1 MSDGA
6 LVQRLLAGDET
17 AFDEFFAD
25 YFPRVYRF
33 ALARLGGNADA
44 AEDVV
49 QRALIRGLDRLSTWR
64 GEAALLT
71 WLCTLC
77 RREIADWAARAG
89 RVREVSISDEHPST
103 RAALEALAAADAD
116 DPEVSLQRLEL
127 TRLVHLTLDHLPA
140 RYAEAL
146 EWKYIEDASVDEIA
160 ARLGLGYKAAESLL
174 SRARVAFRDSFS
186 LVAAGWPAPQRA
198 ASTEGP

>member
-1 MSDGA
+1 VTDAA
-6 LVQRLLAGDET
+6 LVRRLLAGEEA

-25 YFPRVYRF
+25 YFPRMYRF

-77 RREIADWAARAG
+77 RREIADWAAREGRAG
-89 RVREVSISDEHPST
+89 AISISDEHPST
-103 RAALEALAAADAD
+103 RAALEALAVEAD
-116 DPEVSLQRLEL
+116 DPEASLQRREL
-127 TRLVHLTLDHLPA
+127 IRLVHLTLDHLPS
-140 RYAEAL
+140 RYGEAL
-146 EWKYIEDASVDEIA
+146 EWKYIENASVDEIA
-160 ARLGLGYKAAESLL
+160 GRLGVGYKAAESLL
-174 SRARVAFRDSFS
+174 SRARAAFRDSFS
-186 LVAAGWPAPQRA
+186 LVAGGWPGSRRA
-198 ASTEGP
+198 GSTEGS

>member
-49 QRALIRGLDRLSTWR
+49 QSALIRGLDRLSTWR

-77 RREIADWAARAG
+77 RHEIADWAARAG
-89 RVREVSISDEHPST
+89 RAREVSISDEHPST
-103 RAALEALAAADAD
+103 RAVLEALAAADAD

-186 LVAAGWPAPQRA
+186 LIATGWPAPLRA
-198 ASTEGP
+198 GSTEGP

>member
-1 MSDGA
+1 MSDRA
-6 LVQRLLAGDET
+6 LVRRLLAGDEM

-44 AEDVV
+44 AEDAV
-49 QRALIRGLDRLSTWR
+49 QCALIRGLDRLSTWR

-77 RREIADWAARAG
+77 RREIADWAEREGRA
-89 RVREVSISDEHPST
+89 REVSISDEHPST
-103 RAALEALAAADAD
+103 RLALAALAAAEAD

-140 RYAEAL
+140 RYGEAL

-174 SRARVAFRDSFS
+174 SRARAAFRDSFS
-186 LVAAGWPAPQRA
+186 LTDAGWPTPRRA
-198 ASTEGP
+198 GSTESP